1 MHLESPDSDLPVG
14 FTSFS
19 QDLLPNET
27 SKHATAYAQ
36 QDISFAESIKEEND
50 AAIPEQALDFDQSES
65 FVRKRE
71 MKLSSKKSDLYL
83 QIMREHGI
91 DEDELEK
98 KLSTQKMAYVIPDL
112 NETKTE
118 VKQVKS
124 LTTTMPFD
132 FQTAKRIK
140 VLDEV
145 ERQPAYEPLSQQLV
159 KNFQLRV
166 SEKMPDRP
174 RKLT

>member
-1 MHLESPDSDLPVG
+1 
-14 FTSFS
+14 
-19 QDLLPNET
+19 
-27 SKHATAYAQ
+27 
-36 QDISFAESIKEEND
+36 
-50 AAIPEQALDFDQSES
+50 
-65 FVRKRE
+65 

-98 KLSTQKMAYVIPDL
+98 KLSAQKMAYVIPDL

-118 VKQVKS
+118 VKKVKS
-124 LTTTMPFD
+124 LTTTIPFD

-159 KNFQLRV
+159 KNFQLRA
-166 SEKMPDRP
+166 SEKMPDKP
-174 RKLT
+174 RKLTQP